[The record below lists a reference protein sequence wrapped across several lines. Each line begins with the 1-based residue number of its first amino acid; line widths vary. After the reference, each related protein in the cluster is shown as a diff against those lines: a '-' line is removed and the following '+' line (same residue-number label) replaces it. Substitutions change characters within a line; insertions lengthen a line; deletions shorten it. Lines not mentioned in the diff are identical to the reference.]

1 MAAHRR
7 GLRGVVLAGLRG
19 VQAGALDPGGPCSCS
34 SSASW
39 PETISPASIPG
50 LAAYVHLLT
59 ETAKLALAD
68 REAWYGDPPGVGL
81 DALLDHDY
89 LRQRRD
95 PGEAVGRCWST
106 IASSGTSWWATAW
119 AWSTPPISSTIGPC
133 GGWLV
138 TSRTPSGKA
147 RPTRGPRVGQLRI
160 MIPRSRSRLAHRPGR
175 APSATTPSSSALRGT
190 GGPSGSR
197 QPVDRNND
205 AREVAILADARE
217 LLGRPTLRATYDFFD
232 HGANSMFTL
241 QLVARSRA
249 QHHGPPRQRAEQSHR
264 PWTCRGATAGPV
276 RRPRRARHLVR
287 RPTRAEQPVAR
298 EGLVPLGLLTA
309 ALA

>member
-1 MAAHRR
+1 MVRRPARR
-7 GLRGVVLAGLRG
+7 GPRRVARPRLPAAATRPGRSSRTLLVDDRLQRDLLVGDSLGLEYSTDLFDHRTVRRLARHFTH
-19 VQAGALDPGGPCSCS
+19 A
-34 SSASW
+34 
-39 PETISPASIPG
+39 
-50 LAAYVHLLT
+50 
-59 ETAKLALAD
+59 
-68 REAWYGDPPGVGL
+68 
-81 DALLDHDY
+81 
-89 LRQRRD
+89 LRQ
-95 PGEAVGRCWST
+95 
-106 IASSGTSWWATAW
+106 
-119 AWSTPPISSTIGPC
+119 GPAH
-133 GGWLV
+133 
-138 TSRTPSGKA
+138 P
-147 RPTRGPRVGQLRI
+147 GPRVGQLRI